1 MKSASSGVKRG
12 GGWPTVLFFKKIFRH
27 FVKNP
32 VYRPKTIWSNLTIRQ
47 NVFVSSSHSNVNIQ
61 PMKQTSQKFD
71 LWNKLM
77 AQDKLK

>member
-61 PMKQTSQKFD
+61 PIRLVVVGEQ
-71 LWNKLM
+71 LLG
-77 AQDKLK
+77 